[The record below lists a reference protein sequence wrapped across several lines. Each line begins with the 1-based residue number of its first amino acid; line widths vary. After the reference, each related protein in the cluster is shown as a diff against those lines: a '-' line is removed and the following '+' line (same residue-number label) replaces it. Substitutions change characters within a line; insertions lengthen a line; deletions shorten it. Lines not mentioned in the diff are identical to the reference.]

1 MEVLTAQAYGITLY
15 KQSEKTH
22 DGEVD
27 GKKVQIKGDTRERID
42 CYPRKTGI
50 FAGRIFR

>member
-1 MEVLTAQAYGITLY
+1 MRMESRF

-27 GKKVQIKGDTRERID
+27 GKKVQKKGTQGKDSIVISKRHRG
-42 CYPRKTGI
+42 PGI
-50 FAGRIFR
+50 RRFL